1 MMNTGGFSMFLSKLD
16 SLSDALN
23 LILSHQ
29 KTTDVEEIP
38 IVEAHKRVL
47 AEDIVAFHDSPPFDK
62 SAMDGFA
69 VIAENT
75 FGASQSAPKSLKII
89 DAIGAGDFSPKTV
102 SEGEAVLIATGAPV
116 PEGANAVIMK
126 EYTTEDGDDLTIYSQ
141 VTPGENVSPKA
152 EDIKKGEKILS
163 ENTFIRY
170 QEMGLIASA
179 GYSTIKVYKKP
190 RIKVI
195 ITGNELVEPTKEEI
209 DKGKI
214 INSNKFTIKSMIE
227 DSGAICEI
235 SHAGDTFE
243 EVREKIEDMTSL
255 TNEETEE
262 VLAKIS
268 EIEKVLEASNDFDV
282 IMTTGGTA
290 ISKGD
295 VVLDVVDDIGEI
307 LFHGVSIRPGK
318 PIGAGIVNDKM
329 VFTFS
334 GQPVAA
340 MTQFDIF
347 ARKYLFEM
355 QGRSFDFH
363 IVKRQSQLKIPSQL
377 GRTDFIR
384 AFSDDDF
391 ARHVLNRG
399 SGIIRSMVEAN
410 SYIIIDENDE
420 GYQKG
425 DMVNV
430 VFFDSLLW

>member
-1 MMNTGGFSMFLSKLD
+1 MFLSKLD
-16 SLSDALN
+16 SLSNALK
-23 LILSHQ
+23 LIENHQ

-38 IVEAHKRVL
+38 IACAHKRVL
-47 AEDIVAFHDSPPFDK
+47 AEDIMAFHDSPPFDK

-89 DAIGAGDFSPKTV
+89 DNIGAGDFTDKTV
-102 SEGEAVLIATGAPV
+102 GENEAVLIATGAPI
-116 PEGANAVIMK
+116 PDGANAVIMK

-141 VTPGENVSPKA
+141 VTPGENISPKS
-152 EDIKKGEKILS
+152 EDIEKGQKILS
-163 ENTFIRY
+163 KDTFIRY
-170 QEMGLIASA
+170 QELGLIASA
-179 GYSTIKVYKKP
+179 GYDSVKVYKKP
-190 RIKVI
+190 KVKLI

-209 DKGKI
+209 DKAKI
-214 INSNKFTIKSMIE
+214 INSNQFTISAMVE
-227 DSGAICEI
+227 DSGAVVDID
-235 SHAGDTFE
+235 HAGDTFD
-243 EVREKIEDMTSL
+243 EVRE
-255 TNEETEE
+255 
-262 VLAKIS
+262 A
-268 EIEKVLEASNDFDV
+268 VLEASKDYDV

-295 VVLDVVDDIGEI
+295 VVLDVVDDLGEI
-307 LFHGVSIRPGK
+307 LFHGVAIRPGK
-318 PIGAGIVNDKM
+318 PAGAGVVNGKM

-340 MTQFDIF
+340 MSQFDMF

-355 QGRSFDFH
+355 QARSFDFH
-363 IVKRQSQLKIPSQL
+363 IVKRVSQLKIPSQL

-384 AFSDDDF
+384 AVSDDEY
-391 ARHVLNRG
+391 AKHVLNRG

-420 GYQKG
+420 GYQK
-425 DMVNV
+425 DDLVDV

>member
-1 MMNTGGFSMFLSKLD
+1 MFLSKLD
-16 SLSDALN
+16 SVKNASKLLN
-23 LILSHQ
+23 DNQ
-29 KTTDVEEIP
+29 KFTATEEIS
-38 IVEAHKRVL
+38 IYDAHKRVL
-47 AEDIVAFHDSPPFDK
+47 AEDIMAFHDSPPFDK

-69 VIAENT
+69 LIGEDT
-75 FGASQSAPKSLKII
+75 FGASQSAPKEFKII
-89 DAIGAGDFSPKTV
+89 DAIGAGDFSDKTV
-102 SEGEAVLIATGAPV
+102 KNGEAIVIATGAPI
-116 PEGANAVIMK
+116 PNGADAVLMK
-126 EYTTEDGDDLTIYSQ
+126 EYTTEDDDELTIYSQ

-163 ENTFIRY
+163 KNTFIR
-170 QEMGLIASA
+170 
-179 GYSTIKVYKKP
+179 VYKKP
-190 RIKVI
+190 KIKLI

-209 DKGKI
+209 DNAKI
-214 INSNKFTIKSMIE
+214 INSNKYAIKAMVE
-227 DSGAICEI
+227 DAGATVSI

-243 EVREKIEDMTSL
+243 EVRD
-255 TNEETEE
+255 E
-262 VLAKIS
+262 VLK
-268 EIEKVLEASNDFDV
+268 ASKDYDV

-295 VVLDVVDDIGEI
+295 VVLDVVDDLGEI
-307 LFHGVSIRPGK
+307 LFHGVAIRPGK

-329 VFTFS
+329 IFTFS

-340 MTQFDIF
+340 MSQFDIF
-347 ARKYLFEM
+347 ARKYLFKM
-355 QGRSFDFH
+355 QGRDFDFH
-363 IVKRQSQLKIPSQL
+363 IVQRQAKLKIPSQL

-384 AFSDDDF
+384 AFSDDEF

-425 DMVNV
+425 DIVDV